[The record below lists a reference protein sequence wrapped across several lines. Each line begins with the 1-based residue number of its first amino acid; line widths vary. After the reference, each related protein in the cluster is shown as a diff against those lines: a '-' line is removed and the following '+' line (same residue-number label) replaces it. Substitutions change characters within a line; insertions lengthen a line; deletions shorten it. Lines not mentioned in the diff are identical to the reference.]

1 MSSADFVKLALQL
14 SLMLGCALVFGQMLR
29 RLRQP
34 AVVGEML
41 GGILLGPTVF
51 AVLLPSLYGWL
62 FDPSGNIA
70 VVRDTST
77 KLGMLF
83 FLFLAGLEID
93 LSAARR
99 LGLRAAAIGLIGTLV
114 PIACGVGVVYAIARD
129 FWGPAVAPHFFSFA
143 LFVGMNFANSANPVI
158 ARILMDLRLLNT
170 DVGAVIMGATLV
182 DDLVNWTLFA
192 IILRDIAP
200 AGAVVG
206 GPIASSLLV
215 MLFCAAILCA
225 GRWLA
230 PSMLRFMRAHTPSPN
245 GFLAMCALL
254 VLLAGSASEALGV
267 HAFLGAF
274 LVGVALG
281 GAGGERSE
289 ARSAVGHFVMSFF
302 APLYFVSMGMSAN
315 FVAHFDAALIALV
328 LAAACASKIGAV
340 LLGARLA
347 GMPLNREAWAIGFG
361 LNARGATG
369 VILAGVGLANGII
382 DERLFV
388 AMVVMAMMTSL
399 LSGPAMSALL
409 SRHRAVPV
417 GRLAAVTE

>member
-1 MSSADFVKLALQL
+1 MSSADFVKLGLQL
-14 SLMLGCALVFGQMLR
+14 SLMLACALVFGQMLR

-51 AVLLPSLYGWL
+51 AILLPMLYGWL
-62 FDPSGNIA
+62 FDSSGNVA

-99 LGLRAAAIGLIGTLV
+99 LGLRAAAIGLVGTIV
-114 PIACGVGVVYAIARD
+114 PIACGVGVVYAVARD

-158 ARILMDLRLLNT
+158 ARILVDLRLLNT

-192 IILRDIAP
+192 VILRDIAP
-200 AGAVVG
+200 ADAVVG
-206 GPIASSLLV
+206 GPFASSLLV
-215 MLFCAAILCA
+215 ILFCAAILCS

-230 PSMLRFMRAHTPSPN
+230 PPMLRFMRAHTPWPN
-245 GFLAMCALL
+245 GFVAMSAVL

-274 LVGVALG
+274 LVGVALSGG
-281 GAGGERSE
+281 GAERSE
-289 ARSAVGHFVMSFF
+289 ARPAVGHFVMSFF

-315 FVAHFDAALIALV
+315 FVAHFDAALVALV
-328 LAAACASKIGAV
+328 LAVACVSKIGAV

-369 VILAGVGLANGII
+369 VILAGVGLAHGII

-388 AMVVMAMMTSL
+388 AMVVMAMTTSL
-399 LSGPAMSALL
+399 LSGPAMNALL
-409 SRHRAVPV
+409 SRPRAVPV